1 MTLFNQSQKNNEKR
15 VKGGY
20 IVVVVLLLSAVLLML
35 GLSMA
40 ARTTEEVFLT
50 SQEQDSARVFNAA
63 ESGAEEA
70 LYKLETGEATVTTS
84 APTNISVTSEL
95 NDSNINVTGEL
106 LSTLD
111 NYVLNEGATLTIPYN
126 GQAPVL
132 KWNNGEDC
140 NQGQGALLITL
151 YHKPNNSS
159 PFEAYHVGLKK
170 KTPSSES
177 CWSDFTA
184 TQELAYNADTT
195 LDGSLFGSVT
205 LSNDDFFRVTALYNN
220 VTFSSITNG
229 GFQKIVSTANDRND
243 GAGQGSETR
252 TVEIIRSHPGYA
264 GIFDYAL
271 FSGGNIVK

>member
-70 LYKLETGEATVTTS
+70 LYKLETGGATVTTS

-111 NYVLNEGATLTIPYN
+111 NYVLEEGATLTIPYN

-132 KWNNGEDC
+132 SWPNSNCD
-140 NQGQGALLITL
+140 QGALLITL
-151 YHKPNNSS
+151 YHYNGSAYD
-159 PFEAYHVGLKK
+159 AYHVGLKK
-170 KTPSSES
+170 KDDGTAS
-177 CWSDFTA
+177 CSNVSDFTA
-184 TQELAYNADTT
+184 TSELGYNDNTT
-195 LDGSLFGSVT
+195 LNHTLFG
-205 LSNDDFFRVTALYNN
+205 LSSLTNDDFFRVTALYNN

-229 GFQKIVSTANDRND
+229 GFQRIISTANDKND

>member
-1 MTLFNQSQKNNEKR
+1 MTLFNQPQKNNKKQ

-70 LYKLETGEATVTTS
+70 LYQLETGEFTVTNPI
-84 APTNISVTSEL
+84 PTIIPVTDEL
-95 NDSNINVTGEL
+95 NDSNISVTGEL

-132 KWNNGEDC
+132 SWPNLNC
-140 NQGQGALLITL
+140 NQGALLITL
-151 YHKPNNSS
+151 YHKNVSAY
-159 PFEAYHVGLKK
+159 EAYHVGLKK
-170 KTPSSES
+170 KDNNSAS
-177 CWSDFTA
+177 CNNVTNFTA
-184 TQELAYNADTT
+184 TSELNYDEKTT
-195 LDGSLFGSVT
+195 LNDTLFGLNS
-205 LSNDDFFRVTALYNN
+205 LSNGSFFRVTALYDD

-229 GFQKIVSTANDRND
+229 GFQRIISTANDKND

>member
-1 MTLFNQSQKNNEKR
+1 MTLFNQPQKNNKKQ

-70 LYKLETGEATVTTS
+70 LYQLETGEFTVTNPI
-84 APTNISVTSEL
+84 PTIIPVTDEL
-95 NDSNINVTGEL
+95 NDSNISVTGEL

-151 YHKPNNSS
+151 YHKPSSSS

-170 KTPSSES
+170 KTPSGGS

-195 LDGSLFGSVT
+195 LDGALFGIT
-205 LSNDDFFRVTALYNN
+205 LTNDDFFRVTALYNN

-229 GFQKIVSTANDRND
+229 GFQRIISTANDQND

-271 FSGGNIVK
+271 FSGGSIVK